1 MLKTLLFHCDRHYRP
16 PQGMTPTV
24 KTIMRRSVLMLMA
37 GLLSA
42 CASTPVPNADPARAW
57 IDLETQTGK
66 LVMAER
72 LDNQRLQ
79 DGRYFQVTPG
89 SHELMV
95 RFDYEVFIGGMGQ
108 FSDPQERLCYLSVRY
123 DDFQPGQHYR
133 LQARSV
139 GFNAYAR
146 LYNAAGEV
154 VAEERLVNCLP

>member
-1 MLKTLLFHCDRHYRP
+1 MRTLLWLLAAC
-16 PQGMTPTV
+16 
-24 KTIMRRSVLMLMA
+24 
-37 GLLSA
+37 LLSA
-42 CASTPVPNADPARAW
+42 CTSTPIPPADPAMAW

-72 LDNQRLQ
+72 QDNKRQA

-95 RFDYEVFIGGMGQ
+95 RFDFEVFVGGMGM
-108 FSDPQERLCYLSVRY
+108 FSDPQERLCYVTVDY
-123 DDFQPGQHYR
+123 DNFQPGQRYR
-133 LQARSV
+133 LQARSL

-146 LYNAAGEV
+146 LYDATGKV